1 MAVNNN
7 PYRVWQK
14 LRQNSDYRST
24 DTQITSLVRQQL
36 SQSEYLRN
44 SNRVN
49 LGPNRNTRAKI
60 AKNSPQIPHVF
71 VSDDMWGWQSWTHS
85 RDEFILLS
93 IGTNLIESVD
103 SIPGTIY
110 LDSNVGGM
118 SYNLYSPQK
127 TNSVQVD
134 LNYSL
139 ITSSIVYKSYIG
151 NTPIDVSN
159 LTSTSQDYLMVY
171 NSVNNTFEF
180 KSPQYVL
187 GISDGD
193 FDASTLNFGGY

>member
-36 SQSEYLRN
+36 SQSEYLRS

-49 LGPNRNTRAKI
+49 LGPQRNTRAKI
-60 AKNSPQIPHVF
+60 ANNSTQIPHVLA
-71 VSDDMWGWQSWTHS
+71 SKDMWGWQNWINSKDAFRSFNLT
-85 RDEFILLS
+85 
-93 IGTNLIESVD
+93 GLIESMD
-103 SIPGTIY
+103 YIPGTTY
-110 LDSNVGGM
+110 LNSNVGGM
-118 SYNLYSPQK
+118 SYNPYLPQSVS
-127 TNSVQVD
+127 SVQVD
-134 LNYSL
+134 LMYPI
-139 ITSSIVYKSYIG
+139 ITSSMAYKSYIG

-159 LTSTSQDYLMVY
+159 LTPVSQDYLMVY
-171 NSVNNTFEF
+171 NSTNNVFEF
-180 KSPQYVL
+180 KSPQYLL

-193 FDASTLNFGGY
+193 HDPSTVNFGTY